1 MLSTDTL
8 MLPDSVPGP
17 FQINSRFLCI
27 MTAHAMASFMVRF
40 GTCQA
45 NVLLTYP
52 LVLGVRHGQSTDS

>member
-45 NVLLTYP
+45 NVLLKYP
-52 LVLGVRHGQSTDS
+52 FVLGV